1 MIIQGKIVHVF
12 DIEVFPNVFS
22 CTVKNTES
30 GHVVVFEI
38 SSRTE
43 HCGMEALSMVNM
55 FLNKH
60 FLFCGYNNIHY
71 DNPIINFF
79 IKNIKTMPADYRR
92 ICDTIY
98 KLSQKIVNS
107 ESTEGWKELKYANNF
122 ATLDLLTML
131 FSQKLRVGLKEMQ
144 VTMQYHNVQEYEGDF
159 DAWLPEEEI
168 DKMLSYNLNDV
179 ESTEELLNRC
189 KADIDLRIGIQEE
202 FGVDVLSKDGMTIAF
217 LAYCMYDSPW
227 LGQVRLAEENV
238 PGISPLD
245 ITKVVEDIRMAKKN
259 YDKVVVLPHWGKEY
273 SYEPLPETIEIA
285 KQMVQAGADA
295 VIGTHP
301 HQVQP
306 MIKIKG
312 VPVCFSMGNFLFPDF
327 YMQPPRPIWYPDADI
342 DRATIPSVDSYI
354 FPVEKPV
361 LRVWEPLSRYGMSV
375 DVRLSPHHRISVNPV
390 FTHLSYNNN
399 LCKSGPAKGMRS
411 RLWKESAKIKCS
423 WIRRMSESLRQ
434 RKREKLQKQ

>member
-1 MIIQGKIVHVF
+1 MRIFIGGDIMPGGVLPYQETYIDEGLKAMLSQYDFRVGTLECAIGDGLPFDDEKIKGRANIIYARTEDLSRVKELGFDVVSLANNHVF
-12 DIEVFPNVFS
+12 DLGV
-22 CTVKNTES
+22 
-30 GHVVVFEI
+30 
-38 SSRTE
+38 
-43 HCGMEALSMVNM
+43 
-55 FLNKH
+55 
-60 FLFCGYNNIHY
+60 
-71 DNPIINFF
+71 
-79 IKNIKTMPADYRR
+79 
-92 ICDTIY
+92 
-98 KLSQKIVNS
+98 
-107 ESTEGWKELKYANNF
+107 EG
-122 ATLDLLTML
+122 
-131 FSQKLRVGLKEMQ
+131 LRN
-144 VTMQYHNVQEYEGDF
+144 TMQQLT
-159 DAWLPEEEI
+159 A
-168 DKMLSYNLNDV
+168 M
-179 ESTEELLNRC
+179 
-189 KADIDLRIGIQEE
+189 GIQYCGAGMNLDEASRPAL
-202 FGVDVLSKDGMTIAF
+202 VSKDGMTIAF

>member
-1 MIIQGKIVHVF
+1 MCIWMDRLINKRKNRPMRIFIGGDIMPGGVLPYQETYIDEGLKAMLSQYDFRVGTLECAIGDGLPFDDEKIKGRANIIYARTEDLSRVKELGFDVVSLANNHVF
-12 DIEVFPNVFS
+12 DLGV
-22 CTVKNTES
+22 
-30 GHVVVFEI
+30 
-38 SSRTE
+38 
-43 HCGMEALSMVNM
+43 
-55 FLNKH
+55 
-60 FLFCGYNNIHY
+60 
-71 DNPIINFF
+71 
-79 IKNIKTMPADYRR
+79 
-92 ICDTIY
+92 
-98 KLSQKIVNS
+98 
-107 ESTEGWKELKYANNF
+107 EG
-122 ATLDLLTML
+122 
-131 FSQKLRVGLKEMQ
+131 LRN
-144 VTMQYHNVQEYEGDF
+144 TMQQLT
-159 DAWLPEEEI
+159 A
-168 DKMLSYNLNDV
+168 M
-179 ESTEELLNRC
+179 
-189 KADIDLRIGIQEE
+189 GIQYCGAGMNLDEASRPAL
-202 FGVDVLSKDGMTIAF
+202 VSKDGMTIAF

-423 WIRRMSESLRQ
+423 WIRGMSESLRQ